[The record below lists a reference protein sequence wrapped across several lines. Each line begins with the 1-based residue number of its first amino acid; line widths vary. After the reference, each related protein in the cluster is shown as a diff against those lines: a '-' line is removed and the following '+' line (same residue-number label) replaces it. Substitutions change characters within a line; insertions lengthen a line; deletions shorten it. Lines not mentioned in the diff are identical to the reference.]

1 MLSQS
6 RNSLSSTD
14 TAWYVALKPLSA
26 TPSSAT
32 NTTVMWGPDEVRSG
46 GRLVPQNLGT
56 VYERLFLCIVSHN
69 SIFPLPSIHTKALAE
84 INSDSLT
91 CPALVQLQ
99 CRSCREPPRSQT
111 RTRPASPGWSSW
123 SSAWPRDPPRQIHTT
138 CTADGEPE
146 ISILQISAEFW

>member
-46 GRLVPQNLGT
+46 GRPVPQNLGT
-56 VYERLFLCIVSHN
+56 VYERLFQHVLSVYCFS
-69 SIFPLPSIHTKALAE
+69 
-84 INSDSLT
+84 
-91 CPALVQLQ
+91 
-99 CRSCREPPRSQT
+99 
-111 RTRPASPGWSSW
+111 
-123 SSAWPRDPPRQIHTT
+123 
-138 CTADGEPE
+138 
-146 ISILQISAEFW
+146 